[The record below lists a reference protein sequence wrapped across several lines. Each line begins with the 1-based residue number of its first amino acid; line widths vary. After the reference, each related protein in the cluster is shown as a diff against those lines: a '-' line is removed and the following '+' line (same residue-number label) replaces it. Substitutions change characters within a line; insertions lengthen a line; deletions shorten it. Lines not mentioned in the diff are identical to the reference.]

1 MSLEGLLLQGV
12 TGICLCV
19 DGVLEGGEPGAKCSR
34 LCDVISCNLTGSCS
48 PLLPRGR
55 AAASIIFPMTLALTA
70 SSWQGGLS
78 QDFVEALK
86 AVVGSPHVSTAS
98 AVREHHG
105 HDESMHRYQKLLLG
119 LRVLGCPG
127 LLSPVWNVRAFSL
140 ERCSLFQS
148 AEAPSSGPWKTPG

>member
-19 DGVLEGGEPGAKCSR
+19 NGVLEGGEPGAKCSR

-48 PLLPRGR
+48 PLLPRCR

-105 HDESMHRYQKLLLG
+105 HDESMHRYQSEAAAG
-119 LRVLGCPG
+119 TEGPG
-127 LLSPVWNVRAFSL
+127 LSWSLATYLESAGVLFREVFSVPI
-140 ERCSLFQS
+140 R
-148 AEAPSSGPWKTPG
+148 